1 MNEEAFD
8 FNKLSPKQIEVLK
21 RILRGD
27 DRIRT
32 QWIRFG
38 PRVNQWEDFE
48 L

>member
-8 FNKLSPKQIEVLK
+8 FNKLSLKQIEVLK
-21 RILRGD
+21 RILRG